1 MAKKYETYITRDVI
15 SDMKLEKK
23 LEKLDAQRTGS
34 KIPYKEL
41 AHKEELEI
49 KGRISYFTEVFEGIP
64 LDKQEIEVEDIANS
78 KEAKFFVIGRNV
90 AKRLVDS
97 NVANMDN
104 YGEFCT
110 PHNENKKHR

>member
-1 MAKKYETYITRDVI
+1 MAKKYEKFGSIEVVN
-15 SDMKLEKK
+15 DMRLEEK
-23 LEKLDAQRTGS
+23 LEKLHAQKTRN
-34 KIPYKEL
+34 KIPSEEL
-41 AHKEELEI
+41 THREELEI

-64 LDKQEIEVEDIANS
+64 LDKQEIEVENVS
-78 KEAKFFVIGRNV
+78 NPKEAKFFKIGRNI
-90 AKRLVDS
+90 AKRLVDT

>member
-1 MAKKYETYITRDVI
+1 
-15 SDMKLEKK
+15 MK
-23 LEKLDAQRTGS
+23 
-34 KIPYKEL
+34 
-41 AHKEELEI
+41 ELEI

-64 LDKQEIEVEDIANS
+64 LDKQEIEVENVS
-78 KEAKFFVIGRNV
+78 NPKEAKFFKIGRNI
-90 AKRLVDS
+90 AKRLVDA

>member
-1 MAKKYETYITRDVI
+1 MAKKYETYNTRDVI
-15 SDMKLEKK
+15 SDMRLEKK
-23 LEKLDAQRTGS
+23 LEKLDAQRTRS

-41 AHKEELEI
+41 THREELEI

-64 LDKQEIEVEDIANS
+64 LDKQEIEVENVS
-78 KEAKFFVIGRNV
+78 NPKEAKFFKIGRNI
-90 AKRLVDS
+90 AKRLVDA

>member
-1 MAKKYETYITRDVI
+1 MAKKYEKFGSIEVVNYMR
-15 SDMKLEKK
+15 LEEK
-23 LEKLDAQRTGS
+23 LEKLDAQRTRS

-49 KGRISYFTEVFEGIP
+49 KGRISYFTEVFEGIS
-64 LDKQEIEVEDIANS
+64 LDKQEIEVEDIANP

-110 PHNENKKHR
+110 PHNENKKHI